1 MRVNLKTYLTALVLI
16 TWSLDSS
23 ATFYIDYQGLDKS
36 KPKNEIIKKKDLI
49 SPDGYRLLTN
59 ELYGVVFQIGKP
71 LKMPNISTFGDDA
84 SFKNAVATLI
94 PPEWSAYIDEQ
105 LNANNT
111 ISFSADN
118 EDWLKVLARIGNNYG
133 YKFIVDWQQLIQI
146 TKDEFY
152 VKPDPN
158 EPVMVEGD
166 NGQKYFI
173 YKSKQSLSKGMM
185 IVDGKVIRL
194 NITE

>member
-1 MRVNLKTYLTALVLI
+1 MRCNIQLVFALFILI
-16 TWSLDSS
+16 ASPFYAS
-23 ATFYIDYQGLDKS
+23 ATFYIDYQGLE
-36 KPKNEIIKKKDLI
+36 KPKVAPVEKRQLI

-59 ELYGVVFQIGKP
+59 EFSGLVFQIGEPVKTET
-71 LKMPNISTFGDDA
+71 ISSFGEDV
-84 SFKNAVATLI
+84 SFKNGVATLI
-94 PPEWSAYIDEQ
+94 PRHWSAYIDEQ

-111 ISFSADN
+111 ISFSAEN

-133 YKFIVDWQQLIQI
+133 YKFIVDWQQKMVQI

-166 NGQKYFI
+166 NGQNYFI
-173 YKSKQSLSKGMM
+173 YKSKQSLSKGVM
-185 IVDGKVIRL
+185 IVDGKVVTL
-194 NITE
+194 NITD